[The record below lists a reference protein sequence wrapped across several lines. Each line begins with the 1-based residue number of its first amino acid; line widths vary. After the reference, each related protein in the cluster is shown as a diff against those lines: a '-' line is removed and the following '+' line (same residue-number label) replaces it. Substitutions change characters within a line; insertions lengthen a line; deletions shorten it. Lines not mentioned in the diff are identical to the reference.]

1 MSFIETILKPKKQKQ
16 LGICIPIHS
25 KIKSNNESNNGA
37 VNEINCDSNNTG
49 SVSSPAEFEVEGIY
63 EIKKTIMV
71 TGRVSY
77 GNLLAKSNLIYCG
90 SQVELKELLKHGK
103 IIDKLKTGEMGSF
116 IIIPEFSL
124 RIKTGD
130 VLEFE

>member
-1 MSFIETILKPKKQKQ
+1 MSFIETILKPKKQKK
-16 LGICIPIHS
+16 LGVCIPIHS
-25 KIKSNNESNNGA
+25 KIESNEGVVNESNY
-37 VNEINCDSNNTG
+37 DSNNTE
-49 SVSSPAEFEVEGIY
+49 SVSSLAEFEVEGIY

-77 GNLLAKSNLIYCG
+77 GNLSTNSKLIYYG

-103 IIDKLKTGEMGSF
+103 IIDKLKNGEAGSF
-116 IIIPEFSL
+116 VIVPGFSL

>member
-1 MSFIETILKPKKQKQ
+1 MSFIETILKPKKQKK
-16 LGICIPIHS
+16 LGVCIPIHS
-25 KIKSNNESNNGA
+25 KIKSTDDA
-37 VNEINCDSNNTG
+37 LDKTICDSTNTK

-77 GNLLAKSNLIYCG
+77 GNLLTKSNLIYCG

-103 IIDKLKTGEMGSF
+103 IIDKLKNGEVGSF
-116 IIIPEFSL
+116 VIVPEFSL